1 MNRFTKQRMK
11 AAKQKCR
18 KTCSSGLFKQSAAAA
33 STIQQSIKG
42 QIQIGLINASG
53 NRQFSVVSNVAAD
66 FSAERNA
73 LRVGQWPTQEWQ
85 SSPLPGCTCK
95 SIKEWRIL
103 TGLLSSNYTCISD
116 VRIVTG
122 IIFSRALLIW
132 TISSWHNCCWHW
144 ECWDLEPTQKRDLER
159 LLSRN
164 DSYPANCWLYHHKQ
178 L

>member
-1 MNRFTKQRMK
+1 MKLKYVNILSCSLLVCLCMNRFTKQRMK

-18 KTCSSGLFKQSAAAA
+18 KTCLSGLFKQSAAAA

-116 VRIVTG
+116 VHCDRDHFLKGLVDLNN
-122 IIFSRALLIW
+122 IIL
-132 TISSWHNCCWHW
+132 T
-144 ECWDLEPTQKRDLER
+144 
-159 LLSRN
+159 
-164 DSYPANCWLYHHKQ
+164 
-178 L
+178 